1 MAEEIEP
8 REVVGFWREAGPKA
22 WFKKDAAFDEQIRR
36 RFEALHHAAARGER
50 AAWEESPE
58 GALALI
64 LLLDQFPRNMY
75 RGSAHAFATD
85 GLARRIAGAAIRRG
99 FDQQAAESLRVF
111 FYMPYEHSEDPADQ
125 ARAVEL
131 IEALGD
137 EEYAKYAHLH
147 ADVIARFGRF
157 PHRNVCLGRSAT
169 PAELAFLEA
178 GGFAG

>member
-1 MAEEIEP
+1 MTKEIAP
-8 REVVGFWREAGPKA
+8 GEVVGFWRDAGRKA
-22 WFKKDAAFDEQIRR
+22 WFKKDAAFDEVIRR

-50 AAWEESPE
+50 AVWEESPE

-85 GLARRIAGAAIRRG
+85 GLAQRVTGAAIKRG
-99 FDQQAAESLRVF
+99 FDRLADETLRVF

-137 EEYAKYAHLH
+137 EEYAKFARLH

-157 PHRNVCLGRSAT
+157 PHRNACLGRSMT
-169 PAELAFLEA
+169 QAELTFLEE